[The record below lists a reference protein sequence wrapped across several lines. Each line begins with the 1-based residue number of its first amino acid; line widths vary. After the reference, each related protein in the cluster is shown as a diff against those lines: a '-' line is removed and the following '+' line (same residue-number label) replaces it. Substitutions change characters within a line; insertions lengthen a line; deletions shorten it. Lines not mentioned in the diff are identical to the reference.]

1 VHLIQLQLEQEEQHL
16 IQVLHHLLEIQ
27 EQVQYF
33 QQLLLLVVVA
43 EVEQEDLVIQ
53 VDLVAEAEEVV
64 GLQEELQVQE
74 ILHQLVLLKEIQV
87 D

>member
-1 VHLIQLQLEQEEQHL
+1 LEQEEQHL

-27 EQVQYF
+27 EQIQYF
-33 QQLLLLVVVA
+33 QQLQLRVVVA
-43 EVEQEDLVIQ
+43 EVEVEDQVIL